1 MKTTKLPKF
10 KNEDQERDFWAKHD
24 STAYVD
30 WSNARRVAFPNLK
43 PATRTISVRLP
54 ESLIANL
61 KTLANAQ
68 DVPYQSLMKVFLSE
82 KVRQELHVARK

>member
-24 STAYVD
+24 STVYVD

-68 DVPYQSLMKVFLSE
+68 DVLYQSLMKVFLSE